1 MLLRLSQF
9 IVITLLYCTSAFAQQ
24 QSFLPIVFVHGFLGS
39 GDTYATQFQRFR
51 AAGYNKD
58 LLYVYDWN
66 SVGVRINNSVRLDSF
81 IQDVLKKT
89 GAKQVNLV
97 GHSAGGGIGY
107 AYLNDSLYAT
117 RVANYVHI
125 GSSKA
130 AGPAGKQQQIRT
142 LNIFSPDDKI
152 AKSGE
157 IPGAIN
163 SEQKGSDHYQLA
175 TSSKSFMAMFVFF
188 NNTMPQLQEIVIG
201 PYTSVSGKA
210 CVLGENTPLIHA
222 KIDVYAIDLKKGKR
236 VKNIVDASFTTDS
249 FGRWGPFI
257 ADTRFAYEF
266 VLQPG
271 NNQRN
276 IYYYRQPFWDSDNLV
291 YLRALPSTG
300 MTSLLLKMLPAKDE
314 QTVMAIF
321 TSNRA
326 VVYERDSLAV
336 NEIPISSAENTPA
349 SKTAIAQFLFDDG
362 DGKTSGNKI
371 PAFNTL
377 PFMNGLDIS
386 IPSADQQPVH
396 VFFNNRH
403 LYLPRRKSGSE
414 GIMVVVLN

>member
-163 SEQKGSDHYQLA
+163 SEQKGSDHYQVA
-175 TSSKSFMAMFVFF
+175 TS
-188 NNTMPQLQEIVIG
+188 E
-201 PYTSVSGKA
+201 
-210 CVLGENTPLIHA
+210 
-222 KIDVYAIDLKKGKR
+222 
-236 VKNIVDASFTTDS
+236 ASFT
-249 FGRWGPFI
+249 
-257 ADTRFAYEF
+257 AMY
-266 VLQPG
+266 
-271 NNQRN
+271 N
-276 IYYYRQPFWDSDNLV
+276 
-291 YLRALPSTG
+291 
-300 MTSLLLKMLPAKDE
+300 
-314 QTVMAIF
+314 
-321 TSNRA
+321 
-326 VVYERDSLAV
+326 
-336 NEIPISSAENTPA
+336 
-349 SKTAIAQFLFDDG
+349 
-362 DGKTSGNKI
+362 
-371 PAFNTL
+371 
-377 PFMNGLDIS
+377 
-386 IPSADQQPVH
+386 
-396 VFFNNRH
+396 FFNKQA
-403 LYLPRRKSGSE
+403 PA
-414 GIMVVVLN
+414 VFP